1 MTHDHTVAEQ
11 KKVTTNSQIPAT
23 STQETAPVP
32 QTQSLNEEQVADYL
46 LQNPA
51 FFEKHL
57 DLLLQVRLSH
67 PSGRAISLIE
77 KQVHTFR
84 ERNSNIRER
93 LNILL
98 GNARENDR
106 LFELSQRLTLSL
118 IECAE
123 LGDVFDALNY
133 SLNQEFKVPHAA
145 IWVLDKK
152 LNSAT
157 THFLHTTDFQPVLNK
172 RINSSKTAFS
182 GITQPEINA
191 LFKQSEDVGSAAL
204 CVVHH
209 GSRPIALIA
218 VGHPDSERYLPNGGT
233 LFLRHLSEL
242 LSRVLGRFI

>member
-1 MTHDHTVAEQ
+1 MSHSPTNAQSTHNNPNSPTPAELP
-11 KKVTTNSQIPAT
+11 N
-23 STQETAPVP
+23 APSPV
-32 QTQSLNEEQVADYL
+32 SEKQVALYL
-46 LQNPA
+46 QQHPE

-57 DLLLQVRLSH
+57 DLLLQVRLPH
-67 PSGRAISLIE
+67 PSGSAISLIE

-98 GNARENDR
+98 GNARDNDR
-106 LFELSQRLTLSL
+106 LFELSQRLTLAL
-118 IECAE
+118 IECSE
-123 LGDVFDALNY
+123 LGDIFDALNY

-157 THFLHTTDFQPVLNK
+157 TQFLHTTEFQPALNK
-172 RINSSKTAFS
+172 RLNGSKTAFS
-182 GITQPEINA
+182 GISQPEINA
-191 LFKQSEDVGSAAL
+191 LFRQSEDVGSAAL

-218 VGHPDSERYLPNGGT
+218 VGHPDKERYLPNGGT

-242 LSRVLGRFI
+242 LSRILARYV